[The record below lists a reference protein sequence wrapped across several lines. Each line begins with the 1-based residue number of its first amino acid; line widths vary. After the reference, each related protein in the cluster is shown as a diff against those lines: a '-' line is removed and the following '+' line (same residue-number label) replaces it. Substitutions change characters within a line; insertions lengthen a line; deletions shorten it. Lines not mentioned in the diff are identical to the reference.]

1 MKDELYE
8 YFLEHLK
15 DIWENLENTEENQ
28 KIFNKSVFIQDFLE
42 IPNSVMYING
52 QIATINDINSFM
64 WAIEQ
69 GMDII
74 QRMHMYITDGVW
86 CLKVDT
92 ND

>member
-8 YFLEHLK
+8 YFLEHLN

-64 WAIEQ
+64 WAINQ
-69 GMDII
+69 GVDII
-74 QRMHMYITDGVW
+74 HSMYMSIKNGVW
-86 CLKVDT
+86 YLRVNT

>member
-52 QIATINDINSFM
+52 QIAAINDINSFM

-74 QRMHMYITDGVW
+74 QRMHMYIINGVW
-86 CLKVDT
+86 YLKVDT